1 MWWEGKPLRSRDKTI
16 NAWSVLKAGSLNI
29 ISRTWGPDWSW
40 CWSSRRTSCSG
51 WPRTACCACWGES
64 AGWPSQGAPPVY
76 CPPRK
81 RLGLQARSQLSH
93 LDLALLSKDLKTT
106 SLVRPKPV
114 LGVNF
119 HLRERYVPGNSQSRG
134 KFFLHLTIFAN
145 GRLVFGESSR
155 DDLIKNAQVKYP
167 PGLKS
172 PAAEKTNKVVK
183 SPAQPERGQ
192 PGGNE
197 SKELAQAIGKALE
210 KKFSVH

>member
-1 MWWEGKPLRSRDKTI
+1 MNHNWKCGGKGKPLRSQDKTI
-16 NAWSVLKAGSLNI
+16 NACSVLKAGSFNMK
-29 ISRTWGPDWSW
+29 SRTRGPDWSW
-40 CWSSRRTSCSG
+40 CWSSRRTSCLG
-51 WPRTACCACWGES
+51 WPRRACCACWGES

-145 GRLVFGESSR
+145 GGLVFGESSR
-155 DDLIKNAQVKYP
+155 DDLIKKCSGKGSSQ
-167 PGLKS
+167 GES
-172 PAAEKTNKVVK
+172 TAAE
-183 SPAQPERGQ
+183 
-192 PGGNE
+192 
-197 SKELAQAIGKALE
+197 
-210 KKFSVH
+210 